1 MFGRRFKPSLW
12 GTMAAIAG
20 VCAGVLL
27 GQWQLNRAQQ
37 KVELA
42 QKLARRANEPVIHIG
57 PVPTNADA
65 LEFRAIEAR
74 GTFEPSGMVLL
85 DNRVRD
91 GMVGYEVVMP
101 LRIAGS
107 DMNILVN
114 RGWIAGNRNRSKL
127 PEIRTPA
134 GEISLSGI
142 AVVPGQKK
150 FELSGETIEG
160 VVWQN
165 LTIERYRAHMPFRI
179 QPVLLQQVSET
190 DDGLLRQW
198 TMSQREVNVHRSY
211 ALQWFSLSV
220 AIAVMYV
227 FLSFRRDSDNN

>member
-1 MFGRRFKPSLW
+1 
-12 GTMAAIAG
+12 MAAIAG

-42 QKLARRANEPVIHIG
+42 QKLARRANEPAIHIG
-57 PVPTNADA
+57 PVPTRADA

-74 GTFEPSGMVLL
+74 GTFEPRGMVLL

-91 GMVGYEVVMP
+91 GIVGYEVVMP

-114 RGWIAGNRNRSKL
+114 RGWIAGHRNRSKL
-127 PEIRTPA
+127 PEIRTPT